1 MSNTT
6 TAVTENPLY
15 PAMFNPNEEG
25 GFDAIFRDVPEANA
39 SGISFN
45 DTVERAEES
54 LLAAKRAFEE
64 DNETMPEPSRLMS
77 GDVVIELKLD
87 TEE

>member
-6 TAVTENPLY
+6 TAATGNPLY
-15 PAMFNPNEEG
+15 PAMFNPNEDG
-25 GFDAIFRDVPEANA
+25 GFDVIFRDVPEANV
-39 SGISFN
+39 SGINFN
-45 DTVERAEES
+45 DTVERAEDS

-64 DNETMPEPSRLMS
+64 DNETMSEPGRFMS